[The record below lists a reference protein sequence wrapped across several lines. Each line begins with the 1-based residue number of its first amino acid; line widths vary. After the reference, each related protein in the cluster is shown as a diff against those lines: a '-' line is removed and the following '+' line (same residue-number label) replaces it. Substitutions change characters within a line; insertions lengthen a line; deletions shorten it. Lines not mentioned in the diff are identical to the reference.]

1 VVVVMVVVVVV
12 AVVVVVVLQR
22 DLTFVTETD
31 TVTSLLVPCIASA
44 TSSSSCCRAETVVP
58 IDQLCCAAAYPPGAW
73 PCLEVVF
80 VVKRDFGYFLMQY
93 YITSAL
99 FVAISWM
106 SFWISVDAVVA
117 RVHLGLVTVLTLTLQ
132 SAASQGQL
140 PRVSYVK
147 VCRFT

>member
-1 VVVVMVVVVVV
+1 
-12 AVVVVVVLQR
+12 
-22 DLTFVTETD
+22 
-31 TVTSLLVPCIASA
+31 
-44 TSSSSCCRAETVVP
+44 
-58 IDQLCCAAAYPPGAW
+58 
-73 PCLEVVF
+73 VF

-117 RVHLGLVTVLTLTLQ
+117 RVYLGLVTVLTLTLQ